1 MNNKIK
7 SIVIITLVFAGGILI
22 GRWLTNNYTSVEGGS
37 SDQTTQSSESEVSVW
52 TCSMHPQIQSPDPGI
67 CPICEMDLTP
77 MTSDSGND
85 PFTLTMTENAIRL
98 ANIQTTVIGSGQT
111 EVSSDDAWRIHGK
124 ILPDERNVYSQTL
137 RIEGRIEALHV
148 TYEGMSVS
156 EGSTVA
162 KMYSPEIVAAQ
173 RELLEAK
180 KMANTQPELLEAAR
194 RKLKYLKI
202 SPEFIQKVEESGEV
216 IETFPLQAGRSG
228 FVINKKVEPG
238 DHVSSG
244 QVLFDI
250 YNLSS
255 VWAVFDIYEKDIGK
269 IREGEWIEFSAP
281 GIPGQSFR
289 TRIEFISPLL
299 NQESRTIRVRGQ
311 VNNQN
316 RLLKPEMLIQGQL
329 TTGRSGGNDRLLI
342 PKTAVLWTGRE
353 SVAYVQDTTMDIPTF
368 AFREITLGSESG
380 PHYVVLDGL
389 NAGDRVV
396 THGVFAVDAA
406 AQLNNQRSMM
416 NRLIGEDAAEEEQD
430 AWEKIEQVDPDI
442 VTEGARKDLNQIL
455 EAYIALKDELIEGD
469 HDKVLA
475 ALTHLQS
482 VSDQIS
488 SRNDMDEYNDTWN
501 EHVKN
506 VKSHLDLTAQKDGV
520 EEWRTAFS
528 PLSQVM
534 IYWILEF
541 GNPGEQ
547 EVFVQH
553 CPMANDDEGGDWLSY
568 DPKIRNPYFG
578 DAMMAC
584 GITKETLSS
593 E

>member
-7 SIVIITLVFAGGILI
+7 SIVIIALVFAGGILL
-22 GRWLTNNYTSVEGGS
+22 GRWLTDGGS
-37 SDQTTQSSESEVSVW
+37 GGENDSATHAAQDKESEVSVW

-85 PFTLTMTENAIRL
+85 PFVLTMTENAVRL
-98 ANIQTTVIGSGQT
+98 ANIQTSVIGNGQT
-111 EVSSDDAWRIHGK
+111 EMISDDAWRIHGK
-124 ILPDERNVYSQTL
+124 ILPDERNIYSQTP
-137 RIEGRIEALHV
+137 RIEGRIESLQV
-148 TYEGMSVS
+148 TYEGMYVT

-162 KMYSPEIVAAQ
+162 EIYSPEIVAAQ

-180 KMANTQPELLEAAR
+180 KMQSSHPELLEAAR
-194 RKLKYLKI
+194 RKLSYLKI
-202 SPEFIQKVEESGEV
+202 SPEFIRKVEESGEV
-216 IETFPLQAGRSG
+216 IETFPLQAGKSG

-289 TRIEFISPLL
+289 TRVEFISPLL

-311 VNNQN
+311 VSNPN

-329 TTGRSGGNDRLLI
+329 TGKRSSGDDRLLI

-368 AFREITLGSESG
+368 AFREINLGSESG
-380 PHYVVLDGL
+380 SHYVVLDGL

-416 NRLIGEDAAEEEQD
+416 NRLIGEDATGEEED
-430 AWEKIEQVDPDI
+430 SWDNIEQVDPDV
-442 VTEGARKDLNQIL
+442 VTAGARKDLNQIL

-469 HDKVLA
+469 HEKIFASLSQ
-475 ALTHLQS
+475 LQS
-482 VSDQIS
+482 VSNQIS
-488 SRNDMDEYNDTWN
+488 PRNDMEGYNDTWN
-501 EHVKN
+501 DHVKN
-506 VKSHLDLTAQKDGV
+506 FKSHLDLIVQKDGV
-520 EEWRTAFS
+520 EEWRSAFS

-534 IYWILEF
+534 IYWVLEF
-541 GNPGEQ
+541 GNPGKP

-553 CPMANDDEGGDWLSY
+553 CPMANDDQGGDWLSY
-568 DPKIRNPYFG
+568 DSQIRNPYFG